1 MKVEIERKVE
11 NPLLERT
18 EIHFTVDHEGGPT
31 PKREEVKAQL
41 ASILNVEKDTVIID
55 SIKTEFG
62 KQVSRGYAK
71 VYRSVEIAKKIENE
85 YQLVRNDLKEKE

>member
-1 MKVEIERKVE
+1 VEIENKVE

-18 EIHFTVDHEGGPT
+18 EIYFSVDHEGGPT
-31 PKREEVKAQL
+31 PRREEVKAQL
-41 ASILNVEKDTVIID
+41 ASILKVEKDTVIID

-71 VYRSVEIAKKIENE
+71 VYKSVETAKRIEND
-85 YQLVRNDLKEKE
+85 YQLVRNALKEKG